1 MKAVVM
7 AGGEGTRLRPLTSNQ
22 PKPMVPIVGKPCM
35 EHIIDLLR
43 RHDMTEVV
51 VTVAFMP
58 QAIRSYFGDGESL
71 GIDIDYSVEEQPLG
85 TAGSV
90 RLARERLDETFIVIS
105 GDALCDVDLTE
116 LVEAHKAKGAAVTI
130 GLKSVD
136 NPLEFGI
143 VVTDE
148 DGRVE
153 RFLEKPSWGQVFSDT
168 INTGIYVLE
177 PEVLRHIPA
186 DGPYDFSKE
195 LFPLLLEMGRPI
207 YGHVLGGYWQDIGN
221 LDQFRQA
228 NFDALDG
235 RVQLEVPG
243 LRLRGNVWV
252 SEEVDI
258 GEVEG
263 VEGPAFIGVNCRIAD
278 GASIGPYSVLSRGVI
293 VREGAR
299 VERSVIDA
307 GTYLGRSAVVEGA
320 ILGRGCDL
328 RDHVRV
334 HEGVAIGDQVTIGP
348 EASLFPG
355 VRVYPFKEIETGAQI
370 HESVVWETRAT
381 TTPFGRDGATG
392 LVNVDLTPETAVRL
406 AAALGTAL
414 RRGDRVVASRASA
427 DACRMIQRALI
438 AGLTSTGVHVA
449 DLRISPAAVTRHVLK
464 TQALQAGIHVGRSSI
479 DPEVIHVRVFEWPGN
494 QMTSELQKEVEK
506 HFSRQELRRATFAEV
521 GETTYPARVRESYAQ
536 DILDALD
543 VESIRRRRFRV
554 AVDYGYSPAAF
565 TLPLVLGPLGVE
577 AIGAR
582 GFYVEEVGEELEPI
596 DARKIVT
603 GVRAHLGVVLDRAAE
618 RLLLIDERGDTVPAD
633 LGLLLVVRLLA
644 LAGRSG
650 RIAVPVT
657 ASDLVDELVQGSD
670 LTVVRTPHS
679 VSELTRAATEEGVVL
694 AAAPTGGFV
703 FPDVVPGYDAVT
715 AVCKLLELL
724 ATQERPVSELVAEL
738 PRPTLV
744 HRALPVPVGPQG
756 PRDAAPERATRLAPG
771 RPPGRG
777 QGVRRARMGAGSAR
791 SGRAARPPLR
801 RGRDRGAHDRAGRRG
816 RLADRGRSCRETPPS
831 SEPWSK
837 PQVEVDPSAVRLLES
852 MVPDE
857 RCSRSPWMRFPTSP
871 A

>member
-1 MKAVVM
+1 M

-35 EHIIDLLR
+35 EHILDLLR
-43 RHDMTEVV
+43 RHGMNEVV
-51 VTVAFMP
+51 VTLAFMP
-58 QAIRSYFGDGESL
+58 QAIRTYFGDGTALEM
-71 GIDIDYSVEEQPLG
+71 DVDYSVEEQPMG

-90 RLARERLDETFIVIS
+90 RLARERLDETFLVIS

-116 LVEAHKAKGAAVTI
+116 LVAAHREKGAAVTI

-143 VVTDE
+143 VVIDE

-177 PEVLRHIPA
+177 PEVLRHVPG
-186 DGPYDFSKE
+186 DRPYDFSKE

-207 YGHVLGGYWQDIGN
+207 YGHVLDGYWQDIGN
-221 LDQFRQA
+221 LEQFRQA

-235 RVQLEVPG
+235 AVQLEIPG

-258 GEVEG
+258 NEVAG
-263 VEGPAFIGVNCRIAD
+263 VVGPGFIGANCRIAD
-278 GASIGPYSVLSRGVI
+278 GASIGEHAVLSRGVI

-299 VERSVIDA
+299 VTRSVIDA
-307 GTYLGRSAVVEGA
+307 GTYLGRSSVVEGA
-320 ILGRGCDL
+320 IIGRGCDL

-370 HESVVWETRAT
+370 HESVVWETRAAS
-381 TTPFGRDGATG
+381 TPFGREGATG

-427 DACRMIQRALI
+427 DGCRMIQRAI
-438 AGLTSTGVHVA
+438 ISGLTSTGVHVA

-479 DPEVIHVRVFEWPGN
+479 DPEVIDVRFFEWPGN
-494 QMTSELQKEVEK
+494 QITAGFQKEIEK
-506 HFSRQELRRATFAEV
+506 HFSRHELRRATFAEV
-521 GETTYPARVRESYAQ
+521 GTTTYPARVRESYAQ
-536 DILDALD
+536 DILDSLD
-543 VESIRRRRFRV
+543 AQAVRQRRFRV

-577 AIGAR
+577 AIGAH
-582 GFYVEEVGEELEPI
+582 GFFVEDVPVELETI
-596 DARKIVT
+596 DARRIVT
-603 GVRAHLGVVLDRAAE
+603 GVRADLGVVLDRAAE
-618 RLLLIDERGDTVPAD
+618 RLLLVDERGEAVPAD
-633 LGLLLVVRLLA
+633 LGMLLVVRLLV
-644 LAGRSG
+644 LRGRAG
-650 RIAVPVT
+650 RIAVPIT
-657 ASDLVDELVQGSD
+657 ATDRVDELVAGSA
-670 LTVVRTPHS
+670 LEVVRTQHS
-679 VSELTRAATEEGVVL
+679 LGDLTRAATEDGVVL

-715 AVCKLLELL
+715 TLCKLLELL
-724 ATQERPVSELVAEL
+724 AEQESPLSELVAEL
-738 PRPTLV
+738 PRPTLL
-744 HRALPVPVGPQG
+744 HRELACPWARKGLVM
-756 PRDAAPERATRLAPG
+756 RL
-771 RPPGRG
+771 
-777 QGVRRARMGAGSAR
+777 VNE
-791 SGRAARPPLR
+791 
-801 RGRDRGAHDRAGRRG
+801 H
-816 RLADRGRSCRETPPS
+816 LADRRLDLMDGVKGYDERG
-831 SEPWSK
+831 WV
-837 PQVEVDPSAVRLLES
+837 QVLPD
-852 MVPDE
+852 PDE
-857 RCSRSPWMRFPTSP
+857 PLVHLYAEGETEDLTHELAAEVQLFVESVVQGDAAEQRTLEQASS
-871 A
+871 